1 MEHYIIT
8 SDIELYNTRDK
19 TSPIRTR
26 NLKCN
31 TENFVRTF
39 GVDVSEV
46 EKDLFSAN
54 VTAWAHF
61 YKNSSEP
68 FCLITEES
76 ADLQVNLEE
85 MDVALREI
93 STPWDVLF
101 PYDKIHHKAENLPLS
116 IS

>member
-8 SDIELYNTRDK
+8 SDIQLYNTRDN
-19 TSPIRTR
+19 TSPIRAR

-39 GVDVSEV
+39 GVDVSDV
-46 EKDLFSAN
+46 EKDWFIAN
-54 VTAWAHF
+54 VAAWAHF
-61 YKNSSEP
+61 YKNSSEA
-68 FCLITEES
+68 FCLITEEGVE
-76 ADLQVNLEE
+76 LQTSLEE
-85 MDVALREI
+85 MDVALRAT